1 MHCPPAAQPW
11 KIALMLFLK
20 ERTQASNSWLA
31 EQFGLTRPKYVSRLV
46 SAARR
51 QNPCSPEL
59 ATLRGKC
66 EA

>member
-1 MHCPPAAQPW
+1 
-11 KIALMLFLK
+11 MLFLK